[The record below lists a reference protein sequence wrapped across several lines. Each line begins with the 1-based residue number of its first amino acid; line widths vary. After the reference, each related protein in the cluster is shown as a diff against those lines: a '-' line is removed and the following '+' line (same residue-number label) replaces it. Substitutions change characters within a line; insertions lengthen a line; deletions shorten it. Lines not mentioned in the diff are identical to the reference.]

1 MLLLESK
8 DWQRTE
14 RRWLIPMLKN
24 ERKGLNGKMECVALN
39 MMLTDP
45 QWEVA
50 FPEYTVVE
58 IGAWRNSCAT
68 LRMYRYT

>member
-24 ERKGLNGKMECVALN
+24 ERKRLTGKIECVALN
-39 MMLTDP
+39 MMLADP
-45 QWEVA
+45 RWEIAV
-50 FPEYTVVE
+50 PKDTV
-58 IGAWRNSCAT
+58 I
-68 LRMYRYT
+68 